1 MTPPAAR
8 CCPAPGGQAFPA
20 HRLPLCLGAPGRT
33 SSAAAGEELEP
44 KPAIRKPAES
54 PHASLLLGG
63 PARASVRI
71 RPCASEGTCLR
82 HEGGLAARTP
92 HGLLGRPRQGRCGAV
107 PRLRQLPSVGCG
119 SGSAQARAPRLEGSA
134 QSSVFELLPDTQAV
148 NFISDVFTI
157 LRFWKFQG
165 DSIMSFEVGFGV

>member
-1 MTPPAAR
+1 M
-8 CCPAPGGQAFPA
+8 
-20 HRLPLCLGAPGRT
+20 
-33 SSAAAGEELEP
+33 
-44 KPAIRKPAES
+44 
-54 PHASLLLGG
+54 
-63 PARASVRI
+63 
-71 RPCASEGTCLR
+71 
-82 HEGGLAARTP
+82 
-92 HGLLGRPRQGRCGAV
+92 